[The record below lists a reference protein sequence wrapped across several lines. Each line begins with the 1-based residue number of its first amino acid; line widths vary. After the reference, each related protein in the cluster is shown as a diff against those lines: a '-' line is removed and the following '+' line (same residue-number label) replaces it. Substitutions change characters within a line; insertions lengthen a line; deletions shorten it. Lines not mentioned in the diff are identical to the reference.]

1 MDLEQFHKILL
12 EIAFP
17 DRVYTRTQFIG
28 AAVRGVFYMVEKD
41 SRPGFAE
48 RFIPSKN
55 DPPNVRKLKIV
66 SIVAALVFVTAMS
79 ILAVYFI
86 RVAQNRME
94 IEEQRKRRAEAEISV
109 ITQATTTDPVTETEE
124 PVETEPPPL
133 VMRPFFE
140 SFIEE
145 NPDTAGWITV
155 PNTNIDNVVVQT
167 TDNDY
172 YLDKDFHGNKNI
184 AGQIYVDYRC
194 IINDY
199 DKNQTDNVVVYGHN
213 QADQSM
219 FGTLKKY
226 KIKKDNTKNFDF
238 YLQNPTFT
246 FSSLYEE
253 YTYKIIAMF
262 VIEVEPYQTRDGIVF
277 DYHNFVNFTKKR
289 SFDTFSE
296 NVMARTAVYTG
307 VDFNKNDKFMTLST
321 CSNEFEPSRFVVIG
335 RRVRDGESP
344 EVDTSLA
351 ELNMDMLEPDYSF
364 IYSR

>member
-1 MDLEQFHKILL
+1 M
-12 EIAFP
+12 A
-17 DRVYTRTQFIG
+17 RY
-28 AAVRGVFYMVEKD
+28 KD
-41 SRPGFAE
+41 AKPGFAE
-48 RFIPSKN
+48 RFIPSRN
-55 DPPNVRKLKIV
+55 DSSSVRTRKICTIIFAV
-66 SIVAALVFVTAMS
+66 VFVAS
-79 ILAVYFI
+79 VSVLAVYF
-86 RVAQNRME
+86 AQQARNRWE
-94 IEEQRKRRAEAEISV
+94 IEEQRRRRAEAELAV
-109 ITQATTTDPVTETEE
+109 ITQATTTTPPAETEE
-124 PVETEPPPL
+124 SVETEPPPL
-133 VMRPFFE
+133 VIRSFFE

-167 TDNDY
+167 DNNDY

-184 AGQIYVDYRC
+184 AGQIYIDFRC

-199 DKNQTDNVVVYGHN
+199 DNNQTDNVVIYGHN

-219 FGTLKKY
+219 FGSLKKY

-253 YTYKIIAMF
+253 YTYKIVAMF
-262 VIEVEPYQTRDGIVF
+262 VVEVESYQTRDGVIF
-277 DYHNFVNFTKKR
+277 DYHNFINFTSKR
-289 SFDTFSE
+289 PFDTFSE
-296 NVMARTAVYTG
+296 NVMARTAVNTG
-307 VDFNKNDKFMTLST
+307 VDFDENDKFITLST

-344 EVDTSLA
+344 TVDTSLA
-351 ELNMDMLEPDYSF
+351 EINTDMLEPDYSY